1 MKLTIARLLY
11 GLKGLFDNPVELFRA
26 LGVDSDDWILEV
38 GCAVGYHTLPLATI
52 AADGKVCAVD
62 IWEEALAYLEQRAL
76 SFGNLQV
83 VCCSADALPFPRA
96 SFDKI
101 LCFDTLHELPEPTE
115 AVTEWS
121 AFLRR
126 DGKLFFRD
134 PVIPPEKIQALS
146 KGRLHHVETARGVD
160 IFIRAAPREEDSSR
174 RR

>member
-11 GLKGLFDNPVELFRA
+11 GLKGLFDSPVEFFGA
-26 LGVDSDDWILEV
+26 LGVDRDDWILEV
-38 GCAVGYHTLPLATI
+38 GCAIGYHTLPLATI
-52 AADGKVCAVD
+52 AVDGKVCAVD
-62 IWEEALAYLEQRAL
+62 TWEEALAYLEQRAV

-83 VCCSADALPFPRA
+83 VCCSVAALAFRRA

-115 AVTEWS
+115 AVTKWS

-134 PVIPPEKIQALS
+134 PVIPAEKIQALS
-146 KGRLHHVETARGVD
+146 KGRLHHAETARGIDV
-160 IFIRAAPREEDSSR
+160 FVRAGPRE
-174 RR
+174 